1 MMVVVDLHGERMG
14 SGRCSG
20 AMAAALT
27 ADRCLVRRRR
37 RRRRRTMLHRRCVKD
52 TPSHAAKLGDFE
64 QPVLGSVKR
73 YHLAN

>member
-1 MMVVVDLHGERMG
+1 
-14 SGRCSG
+14 
-20 AMAAALT
+20 
-27 ADRCLVRRRR
+27 
-37 RRRRRTMLHRRCVKD
+37 MLHRRCVKD